1 MSSILFEIRNN
12 VAVITL
18 NRPEKLNSFNRE
30 MALLLQ
36 KTLDDCN
43 SKEVRAV
50 LITGAGKG
58 FCAGQDLAEVVA
70 EDAPGFDQIL
80 SEHYNPIVQRIRL
93 LGRPVVAAINGVAA
107 GAGANLALACDI
119 VVATESASFIQAFSK
134 IGLIPDTGGTY
145 FLPRLIGMQKATAL
159 MMLGNKVSAAEAEKM
174 GMIYKVFPDTEFV
187 AESFKLAETLAQ
199 MPTRGLA
206 YIKHVLNESANN
218 SLEDQLQLEDE
229 FQQKSAATKDYGE
242 GVLSF
247 LEKRQPKFTGE

>member
-1 MSSILFEIRNN
+1 
-12 VAVITL
+12 
-18 NRPEKLNSFNRE
+18 
-30 MALLLQ
+30 
-36 KTLDDCN
+36 
-43 SKEVRAV
+43 
-50 LITGAGKG
+50 
-58 FCAGQDLAEVVA
+58 
-70 EDAPGFDQIL
+70 
-80 SEHYNPIVQRIRL
+80 
-93 LGRPVVAAINGVAA
+93 
-107 GAGANLALACDI
+107 
-119 VVATESASFIQAFSK
+119 
-134 IGLIPDTGGTY
+134 
-145 FLPRLIGMQKATAL
+145 MQKATAL

-187 AESFKLAETLAQ
+187 AESFKVAGTLAQ